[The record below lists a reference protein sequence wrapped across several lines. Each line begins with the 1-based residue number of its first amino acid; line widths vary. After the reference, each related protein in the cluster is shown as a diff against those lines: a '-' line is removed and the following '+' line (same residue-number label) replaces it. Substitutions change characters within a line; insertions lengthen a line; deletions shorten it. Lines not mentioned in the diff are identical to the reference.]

1 MSSLA
6 LLYMAAGKS
15 SRFGGEPKM
24 LCKLGE
30 NDESLFELSILQM
43 KKYIKITHIHMVVNA
58 TNKDVIMSE
67 VHKVNEKYNICKNV
81 TYNIQEIPTGR
92 SKPWGTADAA
102 ASAWKNMK
110 EPFLMLNSD
119 DLYSEETFKMVS
131 HECDRTKNYV
141 IGFKLGTTLM
151 DGKKANRAFILLDK
165 DGNVS
170 ELREKLNIEKAYYNN
185 NELENQ
191 YVSVNLFLLQPEV
204 LMTILGDLSSFKE
217 KNEANITTEAMLP
230 SFLNS
235 QIKNGQMHMELL
247 KTNGQWNGVTYK
259 DDVKEVKSQLSIQS
273 M

>member
-1 MSSLA
+1 MKSLA

-30 NDESLFELSILQM
+30 SDETLFELSILQM
-43 KKYIKITHIHMVVNA
+43 RKYINITHIHMVVNA
-58 TNKDVIMSE
+58 SNKDIIMSE
-67 VHKVNEKYNICKNV
+67 VHKVIEKYNISKNV
-81 TYNIQEIPTGR
+81 TCNIQEIPPGR

-102 ASAWKNMK
+102 ASAWKDMK

-131 HECDRTKNYV
+131 QECNISTNYV

-151 DGKKANRAFILLDK
+151 EGKKANRAFILLDK
-165 DGNVS
+165 SGNVS
-170 ELREKLNIEKAYYNN
+170 ELQEKLNIEKAYYSKS
-185 NELENQ
+185 ELENQ
-191 YVSVNLFLLQPEV
+191 YVSVNLFLLQPDV
-204 LMTILGDLSSFKE
+204 LMSILGDLSSFKK
-217 KNEANITTEAMLP
+217 KNKENFTTEAMLP

-235 QIKNGQMHMELL
+235 QIKTGQMQLHLL

-259 DDVKEVKSQLSIQS
+259 DDVKEVKGQLSASI
-273 M
+273 